1 MLPVGAS
8 HTHLNW
14 YMLLWISLIV
24 EFYFTSS
31 LDTDYVHWL
40 IRLLCWS
47 TKALVKPFM
56 ALATFSHLHHLE
68 MAVASQS
75 PVPKRALET
84 IELLRSELERCQ
96 VDLEM
101 DEELFAEKVEEV
113 NELQK
118 NYDLLLQEKE
128 RIERL
133 WVSAK
138 ETETRLQ
145 SEVQQLLEKLFSM
158 ESELSEQEAII
169 QQQRDSLEKE
179 NEKGGV
185 LSAKEHTTRLNVGV
199 QAFLATPMESEPE
212 TSSDKLEHRSEVLI
226 EEDNSVDSLQ
236 EESRFVPLL
245 QQTLV
250 DFTANRS
257 LLEGKVETSRMEVRT
272 YRGHF
277 LV

>member
-1 MLPVGAS
+1 MTIAS
-8 HTHLNW
+8 ICVMV
-14 YMLLWISLIV
+14 YSLV
-24 EFYFTSS
+24 PS
-31 LDTDYVHWL
+31 D
-40 IRLLCWS
+40 
-47 TKALVKPFM
+47 M
-56 ALATFSHLHHLE
+56 AA
-68 MAVASQS
+68 ASQS
-75 PVPKRALET
+75 PVSKRALET

-96 VDLEM
+96 VDLET

-158 ESELSEQEAII
+158 ENELSEREAVI
-169 QQQRDSLEKE
+169 QQRRDSLEKE
-179 NEKGGV
+179 DETGGV
-185 LSAKEHTTRLNVGV
+185 LSMKDHVTRLSVGV
-199 QAFLATPMESEPE
+199 QASLATSVESESE
-212 TSSDKLEHRSEVLI
+212 TREASSDKLEHQSEVLI
-226 EEDNSVDSLQ
+226 EEEDNSVDSLQ
-236 EESRFVPLL
+236 GEGGFVPLL

-257 LLEGKVETSRMEVRT
+257 LLDGKVETTRMEVRT
-272 YRGHF
+272 KHGHF

>member
-1 MLPVGAS
+1 
-8 HTHLNW
+8 
-14 YMLLWISLIV
+14 
-24 EFYFTSS
+24 
-31 LDTDYVHWL
+31 
-40 IRLLCWS
+40 
-47 TKALVKPFM
+47 
-56 ALATFSHLHHLE
+56 

-75 PVPKRALET
+75 PVSKRALET

-96 VDLEM
+96 VDLET

-118 NYDLLLQEKE
+118 NYDLLLQEKD

-138 ETETRLQ
+138 ETENRLQ

-169 QQQRDSLEKE
+169 QHQRDSLEKE
-179 NEKGGV
+179 NEKEDV
-185 LSAKEHTTRLNVGV
+185 HSAKGHITRLSVGV
-199 QAFLATPMESEPE
+199 QATPMESEPE
-212 TSSDKLEHRSEVLI
+212 TRETTSDKMEHQSEVLT

-257 LLEGKVETSRMEVRT
+257 LLEGKVETSTMEVRT
-272 YRGHF
+272 SLVPSPHPTFHHF
-277 LV
+277 QYYM

>member
-1 MLPVGAS
+1 MTIAS
-8 HTHLNW
+8 ICVMV
-14 YMLLWISLIV
+14 YSLV
-24 EFYFTSS
+24 PS
-31 LDTDYVHWL
+31 D
-40 IRLLCWS
+40 
-47 TKALVKPFM
+47 M
-56 ALATFSHLHHLE
+56 AA
-68 MAVASQS
+68 ASQS
-75 PVPKRALET
+75 PVSKRALET

-96 VDLEM
+96 VDLET

-158 ESELSEQEAII
+158 ENELSEREAVI
-169 QQQRDSLEKE
+169 QQRRDSLEKE
-179 NEKGGV
+179 DETGGV
-185 LSAKEHTTRLNVGV
+185 LSVKDHVTRLSVGV
-199 QAFLATPMESEPE
+199 QASLATSVESESE
-212 TSSDKLEHRSEVLI
+212 TREASSDKLEHQSEVLI
-226 EEDNSVDSLQ
+226 EEEDNSVDSLQ
-236 EESRFVPLL
+236 GESGFVPLL

-257 LLEGKVETSRMEVRT
+257 LLDGKVETTRMEVST
-272 YRGHF
+272 KHGHF

>member
-1 MLPVGAS
+1 MTIAS
-8 HTHLNW
+8 ICIMV
-14 YMLLWISLIV
+14 YSLV
-24 EFYFTSS
+24 PS
-31 LDTDYVHWL
+31 H
-40 IRLLCWS
+40 
-47 TKALVKPFM
+47 M
-56 ALATFSHLHHLE
+56 AA
-68 MAVASQS
+68 ASQS
-75 PVPKRALET
+75 PVSKRALET

-96 VDLEM
+96 ADLET

-158 ESELSEQEAII
+158 ENELSEREAVI
-169 QQQRDSLEKE
+169 QQRRDSLEKE
-179 NEKGGV
+179 DETGGV
-185 LSAKEHTTRLNVGV
+185 LSVKDHVTRLSVGV
-199 QAFLATPMESEPE
+199 QASLATSVESESETRE
-212 TSSDKLEHRSEVLI
+212 TSSDKLEHQSEVLI
-226 EEDNSVDSLQ
+226 EEEDNSVDSLQ
-236 EESRFVPLL
+236 GESGFVPLL

-257 LLEGKVETSRMEVRT
+257 LLDGKVETTRMEVRT
-272 YRGHF
+272 KHGHF

>member
-1 MLPVGAS
+1 
-8 HTHLNW
+8 
-14 YMLLWISLIV
+14 
-24 EFYFTSS
+24 
-31 LDTDYVHWL
+31 
-40 IRLLCWS
+40 
-47 TKALVKPFM
+47 M

-158 ESELSEQEAII
+158 ESELSCH
-169 QQQRDSLEKE
+169 LC
-179 NEKGGV
+179 
-185 LSAKEHTTRLNVGV
+185 V
-199 QAFLATPMESEPE
+199 QAAAAQRKLRQFSSRPSSHTSE
-212 TSSDKLEHRSEVLI
+212 
-226 EEDNSVDSLQ
+226 
-236 EESRFVPLL
+236 
-245 QQTLV
+245 
-250 DFTANRS
+250 
-257 LLEGKVETSRMEVRT
+257 M
-272 YRGHF
+272 
-277 LV
+277 

>member
-1 MLPVGAS
+1 M
-8 HTHLNW
+8 
-14 YMLLWISLIV
+14 
-24 EFYFTSS
+24 
-31 LDTDYVHWL
+31 
-40 IRLLCWS
+40 
-47 TKALVKPFM
+47 
-56 ALATFSHLHHLE
+56 
-68 MAVASQS
+68 
-75 PVPKRALET
+75 
-84 IELLRSELERCQ
+84 LRSELERCQ
-96 VDLEM
+96 VDLET

-118 NYDLLLQEKE
+118 NYNLLLQEKE

-185 LSAKEHTTRLNVGV
+185 LSAKEHITRLSVGV

-212 TSSDKLEHRSEVLI
+212 TRETSSDKMEHQSEVLM

-236 EESRFVPLL
+236 EESRIVPLL

-272 YRGHF
+272 YCGHF

>member
-1 MLPVGAS
+1 MTIAS
-8 HTHLNW
+8 ICVMV
-14 YMLLWISLIV
+14 YSLV
-24 EFYFTSS
+24 PS
-31 LDTDYVHWL
+31 D
-40 IRLLCWS
+40 
-47 TKALVKPFM
+47 M
-56 ALATFSHLHHLE
+56 AA
-68 MAVASQS
+68 ASQS
-75 PVPKRALET
+75 PVSKRALET

-96 VDLEM
+96 VDLET

-158 ESELSEQEAII
+158 ENELSEREAVI
-169 QQQRDSLEKE
+169 QQRRDSLEKE
-179 NEKGGV
+179 DETGGV
-185 LSAKEHTTRLNVGV
+185 LSVKDHVTRLSVGV
-199 QAFLATPMESEPE
+199 QASLATSVESESE
-212 TSSDKLEHRSEVLI
+212 TREASSDKLEHQSEVLI
-226 EEDNSVDSLQ
+226 EEEDNSVDSLQ
-236 EESRFVPLL
+236 GESGFVPLL

-257 LLEGKVETSRMEVRT
+257 LLEGKVETTRMEVRT
-272 YRGHF
+272 KHGHF

>member
-1 MLPVGAS
+1 MTIAS
-8 HTHLNW
+8 ICVMV
-14 YMLLWISLIV
+14 YSLV
-24 EFYFTSS
+24 PS
-31 LDTDYVHWL
+31 D
-40 IRLLCWS
+40 
-47 TKALVKPFM
+47 M
-56 ALATFSHLHHLE
+56 AA
-68 MAVASQS
+68 ASQS
-75 PVPKRALET
+75 PVSKRALET

-96 VDLEM
+96 VDLET

-113 NELQK
+113 TELQK

-158 ESELSEQEAII
+158 ENELSEREAVI
-169 QQQRDSLEKE
+169 QQRRDSLEKE
-179 NEKGGV
+179 DEKRV
-185 LSAKEHTTRLNVGV
+185 LSVKDHVTRLSVGV
-199 QAFLATPMESEPE
+199 QASLATSVESESETRE
-212 TSSDKLEHRSEVLI
+212 TSPDKMEHQSEVLI
-226 EEDNSVDSLQ
+226 EEEDNSVDSLQ
-236 EESRFVPLL
+236 GEGGFVPLL

-257 LLEGKVETSRMEVRT
+257 LLDGKVETTRMEVRT
-272 YRGHF
+272 KHGHF

>member
-1 MLPVGAS
+1 MTIAS
-8 HTHLNW
+8 ICVMV
-14 YMLLWISLIV
+14 YSLV
-24 EFYFTSS
+24 PS
-31 LDTDYVHWL
+31 D
-40 IRLLCWS
+40 
-47 TKALVKPFM
+47 M
-56 ALATFSHLHHLE
+56 AA
-68 MAVASQS
+68 ASQS
-75 PVPKRALET
+75 PVSKRALET

-96 VDLEM
+96 VDLET

-158 ESELSEQEAII
+158 ENELSEREAVI
-169 QQQRDSLEKE
+169 QQRRDSLEKE
-179 NEKGGV
+179 DETGDV
-185 LSAKEHTTRLNVGV
+185 LSVKDHVTRLSVGV
-199 QAFLATPMESEPE
+199 QASLATSVESESE
-212 TSSDKLEHRSEVLI
+212 TREASSDKLEHQSEVLI
-226 EEDNSVDSLQ
+226 EEEDNSVDSLQ
-236 EESRFVPLL
+236 GESGFVPLL

-257 LLEGKVETSRMEVRT
+257 LLDGKVETTRMEVRT
-272 YRGHF
+272 KHGHF

>member
-1 MLPVGAS
+1 MTIAS
-8 HTHLNW
+8 ICVMV
-14 YMLLWISLIV
+14 YSLV
-24 EFYFTSS
+24 PS
-31 LDTDYVHWL
+31 D
-40 IRLLCWS
+40 
-47 TKALVKPFM
+47 M
-56 ALATFSHLHHLE
+56 AA
-68 MAVASQS
+68 ASQS
-75 PVPKRALET
+75 PVSKRA
-84 IELLRSELERCQ
+84 ELLRSELERCQ
-96 VDLEM
+96 VDLET

-158 ESELSEQEAII
+158 ENELSEREAVI
-169 QQQRDSLEKE
+169 QQRRDSLEKE
-179 NEKGGV
+179 DETGGV
-185 LSAKEHTTRLNVGV
+185 LSVKDHVTRLSVGV
-199 QAFLATPMESEPE
+199 QASLATSVESESE
-212 TSSDKLEHRSEVLI
+212 TREASSDKLEHQSEVLI
-226 EEDNSVDSLQ
+226 EEEDNSVDSLQ
-236 EESRFVPLL
+236 GESGFVPLL

-257 LLEGKVETSRMEVRT
+257 LLDGKVETTRMEVRT
-272 YRGHF
+272 KHGHF

>member
-1 MLPVGAS
+1 MTIAS
-8 HTHLNW
+8 ICVMV
-14 YMLLWISLIV
+14 YSLV
-24 EFYFTSS
+24 PS
-31 LDTDYVHWL
+31 D
-40 IRLLCWS
+40 
-47 TKALVKPFM
+47 M
-56 ALATFSHLHHLE
+56 AA
-68 MAVASQS
+68 ASQS
-75 PVPKRALET
+75 PVSKRALET

-96 VDLEM
+96 VDLET

-158 ESELSEQEAII
+158 ENELSEREAVI
-169 QQQRDSLEKE
+169 QQRRDSLEKE
-179 NEKGGV
+179 DETGGV
-185 LSAKEHTTRLNVGV
+185 LSVKDHVTRLSVGV
-199 QAFLATPMESEPE
+199 QASLATSVESESE
-212 TSSDKLEHRSEVLI
+212 TREASSDKLEHQSEVLI
-226 EEDNSVDSLQ
+226 EEEEDNSVDSLQ
-236 EESRFVPLL
+236 GEGGFVPLL

-257 LLEGKVETSRMEVRT
+257 LLDGKVETTRMEVRT
-272 YRGHF
+272 KHGHF

>member
-1 MLPVGAS
+1 
-8 HTHLNW
+8 
-14 YMLLWISLIV
+14 
-24 EFYFTSS
+24 
-31 LDTDYVHWL
+31 
-40 IRLLCWS
+40 
-47 TKALVKPFM
+47 M
-56 ALATFSHLHHLE
+56 AI
-68 MAVASQS
+68 ASQS
-75 PVPKRALET
+75 PVSKRALET

-96 VDLEM
+96 VDLET

-133 WVSAK
+133 WVLAK

-145 SEVQQLLEKLFSM
+145 SEVQQLLEKLFAM

-169 QQQRDSLEKE
+169 QQQKDSLEKG
-179 NEKGGV
+179 NEKRGV
-185 LSAKEHTTRLNVGV
+185 LSAKEHITRLSVGV
-199 QAFLATPMESEPE
+199 QATSMESDPETRE
-212 TSSDKLEHRSEVLI
+212 TSSDKMEHQSEVLM

-272 YRGHF
+272 SLIPMQAPPSFPSLSVLHVSDGK
-277 LV
+277 LGGAWE

>member
-1 MLPVGAS
+1 MTIAS
-8 HTHLNW
+8 ICVMV
-14 YMLLWISLIV
+14 YSLV
-24 EFYFTSS
+24 PS
-31 LDTDYVHWL
+31 D
-40 IRLLCWS
+40 
-47 TKALVKPFM
+47 M
-56 ALATFSHLHHLE
+56 AA
-68 MAVASQS
+68 ASQS
-75 PVPKRALET
+75 PVSKRALET

-96 VDLEM
+96 VDLET

-158 ESELSEQEAII
+158 ENELSEREAVI
-169 QQQRDSLEKE
+169 QQRRDSLEKE
-179 NEKGGV
+179 DETGGV
-185 LSAKEHTTRLNVGV
+185 LSVKDHVTRLSVGV
-199 QAFLATPMESEPE
+199 QASLATSVESESE
-212 TSSDKLEHRSEVLI
+212 TREASSDKLEHQSEVLI
-226 EEDNSVDSLQ
+226 EEEDNSVDSLQ
-236 EESRFVPLL
+236 GEGGFVPLL

-257 LLEGKVETSRMEVRT
+257 LLDGKVETTRMEVRT
-272 YRGHF
+272 KHGHF

>member
-1 MLPVGAS
+1 MTIDSICVMV
-8 HTHLNW
+8 
-14 YMLLWISLIV
+14 YSLV
-24 EFYFTSS
+24 PS
-31 LDTDYVHWL
+31 D
-40 IRLLCWS
+40 
-47 TKALVKPFM
+47 M
-56 ALATFSHLHHLE
+56 AA
-68 MAVASQS
+68 ASQS
-75 PVPKRALET
+75 PVSKRALET

-96 VDLEM
+96 VDLET

-158 ESELSEQEAII
+158 ENELSEREAVI
-169 QQQRDSLEKE
+169 QQRRDSLEKE
-179 NEKGGV
+179 DETGGV
-185 LSAKEHTTRLNVGV
+185 LSVKDHVTRLSVGV
-199 QAFLATPMESEPE
+199 QASLATSVESESETRE
-212 TSSDKLEHRSEVLI
+212 TSSDKLEHQSEVLI
-226 EEDNSVDSLQ
+226 EEEDNSVDSLQ
-236 EESRFVPLL
+236 GEGGFVPLL

-257 LLEGKVETSRMEVRT
+257 LLDGKVETTRMEVST
-272 YRGHF
+272 KHGHF

>member
-1 MLPVGAS
+1 
-8 HTHLNW
+8 
-14 YMLLWISLIV
+14 
-24 EFYFTSS
+24 
-31 LDTDYVHWL
+31 
-40 IRLLCWS
+40 
-47 TKALVKPFM
+47 
-56 ALATFSHLHHLE
+56 

-75 PVPKRALET
+75 PVSKRALET

-96 VDLEM
+96 VDLET

-118 NYDLLLQEKE
+118 NYDLLLQEKD

-138 ETETRLQ
+138 ETENRLQ

-179 NEKGGV
+179 NEKGDIH
-185 LSAKEHTTRLNVGV
+185 SAKGHITRLSVGV
-199 QAFLATPMESEPE
+199 QATSMESESETRE
-212 TSSDKLEHRSEVLI
+212 TSFDKMEHQSEVLT

-272 YRGHF
+272 SFIPRPRPAFHHF
-277 LV
+277 QYYM

>member
-1 MLPVGAS
+1 MTIAS
-8 HTHLNW
+8 MIMV
-14 YMLLWISLIV
+14 YSFVPSDMV
-24 EFYFTSS
+24 
-31 LDTDYVHWL
+31 
-40 IRLLCWS
+40 
-47 TKALVKPFM
+47 A
-56 ALATFSHLHHLE
+56 
-68 MAVASQS
+68 ASQS
-75 PVPKRALET
+75 PVSKRALET

-96 VDLEM
+96 VDLET

-138 ETETRLQ
+138 ETESRLQ

-158 ESELSEQEAII
+158 ENELSEREAVI
-169 QQQRDSLEKE
+169 QQRRDSLEKE
-179 NEKGGV
+179 DETGGV
-185 LSAKEHTTRLNVGV
+185 LSVKDHVTKLSVGV
-199 QAFLATPMESEPE
+199 QASLATSVESESKTRE
-212 TSSDKLEHRSEVLI
+212 ASSDKMEHQSQVLME
-226 EEDNSVDSLQ
+226 EEDNSVDQ
-236 EESRFVPLL
+236 GECGCVPLL

-257 LLEGKVETSRMEVRT
+257 LLEGKVETTRMEVRT
-272 YRGHF
+272 KDGHF

>member
-1 MLPVGAS
+1 MTIAS
-8 HTHLNW
+8 ICVMV
-14 YMLLWISLIV
+14 YSLV
-24 EFYFTSS
+24 PS
-31 LDTDYVHWL
+31 D
-40 IRLLCWS
+40 
-47 TKALVKPFM
+47 M
-56 ALATFSHLHHLE
+56 AA
-68 MAVASQS
+68 ASQS
-75 PVPKRALET
+75 PVSKRALET

-96 VDLEM
+96 VDLET

-158 ESELSEQEAII
+158 ENELSEREAVI
-169 QQQRDSLEKE
+169 QQRRDSLEKE
-179 NEKGGV
+179 DEKGV
-185 LSAKEHTTRLNVGV
+185 LSVKDHVTRLSVGV
-199 QAFLATPMESEPE
+199 QASLATSVESESE
-212 TSSDKLEHRSEVLI
+212 TREASSDKLEHQSEVLI
-226 EEDNSVDSLQ
+226 EEEDNSVDSLQ
-236 EESRFVPLL
+236 GESGFVPLL

-257 LLEGKVETSRMEVRT
+257 LLDGKVETTRMEVRT
-272 YRGHF
+272 KHGHF